1 MLFLYTWK
9 DKSKKDKIKDV
20 AQMILFVVI
29 ALFVIAVVQA
39 AVKKTN
45 ENVAELNQ

>member
-9 DKSKKDKIKDV
+9 DKSRKDKIKDV
-20 AQMILFVVI
+20 AQMMLFVVI
-29 ALFVIAVVQA
+29 VIFVIALWQA

-45 ENVAELNQ
+45 ENIAKLDL